1 MTDPR
6 HYSRWPDPWRSED
19 DWGPLTA
26 AVLFVIILLDSSSTV
41 APPFSSLNAGGDLPL
56 PRCTCAPRVIPWS
69 CVE

>member
-26 AVLFVIILLDSSSTV
+26 AVLFFII
-41 APPFSSLNAGGDLPL
+41 FAGLIIYGSAAL
-56 PRCTCAPRVIPWS
+56 
-69 CVE
+69 